1 MVAAH
6 RRFGRHQLKAGRLFV
21 KGLIGK
27 KVGMTQIFD
36 ESGVVTPVTIIQAGP
51 CYVTQ
56 VKRVESDGY
65 SAIQLGFGTVS
76 EKRLTRGQRGHLGI
90 YADQNK
96 RRGKDGPVPAVQHL
110 REFRT
115 GSSGDYSVGQE
126 LTVAQFEAGEKVDV
140 IGKTKGKGFTGVVKR
155 HGYAGGVK
163 THGQSDRWRAPGSI
177 GAATGMSRIAK
188 GKTMAGRMGNERQT
202 AQNLEVVRVDAERN
216 LIAIKGA
223 VPGAKGG
230 LVIIRDAA
238 KG

>member
-1 MVAAH
+1 M
-6 RRFGRHQLKAGRLFV
+6 

-27 KVGMTQIFD
+27 KVGMTQVFD

-51 CYVTQ
+51 CFVTQ
-56 VKRVESDGY
+56 VKDEANDGY
-65 SAIQLGFGTVS
+65 SAVQLGFGDVS
-76 EKRLTRGQRGHLGI
+76 PKRLTKGQQGHLGI
-90 YADQNK
+90 LKGDK
-96 RRGKDGPVPAVQHL
+96 KGRRKDKGIPAVRHL

-115 GSSGDYSVGQE
+115 SSAGEYKVGQE
-126 LTVAQFEAGEKVDV
+126 LTVMQFVIGEKVDV
-140 IGKTKGKGFTGVVKR
+140 VGKTKGRGFAGNVKR

-177 GAATGMSRIAK
+177 GSATEMSRVPK
-188 GKTMAGRMGNERQT
+188 GKSMAGRMGNERYT
-202 AQNLEVVRVDAERN
+202 AQNLEVVKVDAERN

>member
-1 MVAAH
+1 M
-6 RRFGRHQLKAGRLFV
+6 

-36 ESGVVTPVTIIQAGP
+36 DTGVVTPVTIIQAGP
-51 CYVTQ
+51 CFVTQ
-56 VKRVESDGY
+56 VKDVDNDGY
-65 SAIQLGFGTVS
+65 SAVQLGYGEVS
-76 EKRLTRGQRGHLGI
+76 VKRLTKGQQGHLGVLKS
-90 YADQNK
+90 DK
-96 RRGKDGPVPAVQHL
+96 KGRRGKDKGIPAVRHL

-115 GSSGDYSVGQE
+115 GSVSGYKVGQA
-126 LTVAQFEAGEKVDV
+126 LTVEQFTVGDKVDV
-140 IGKTKGKGFTGVVKR
+140 IGKTKGRGFAGVVKR
-155 HGYAGGVK
+155 HGFAGGVR

-177 GAATGMSRIAK
+177 GSATEMSRVPK
-188 GKTMAGRMGNERQT
+188 GKTTAGRMGNERLT
-202 AQNLEVVRVDAERN
+202 AQNLEVIRIDAERN

>member
-1 MVAAH
+1 M
-6 RRFGRHQLKAGRLFV
+6 

-36 ESGVVTPVTIIQAGP
+36 DTGVVTPVTIIQAGP
-51 CYVTQ
+51 CFVTQ
-56 VKRVESDGY
+56 VKDVDNDGY
-65 SAIQLGFGTVS
+65 SAVQLGYGEVS
-76 EKRLTRGQRGHLGI
+76 VKRLTKGQQGHLGVLKS
-90 YADQNK
+90 DK
-96 RRGKDGPVPAVQHL
+96 KGRRGKDKGIPAVRHL

-115 GSSGDYSVGQE
+115 GSVSGYKVGQA
-126 LTVAQFEAGEKVDV
+126 LTVEQFTVGDKVDV
-140 IGKTKGKGFTGVVKR
+140 IGKTKGRGFAGVVKR
-155 HGYAGGVK
+155 HGFAGGVR

-177 GAATGMSRIAK
+177 GSATEMSRVPK
-188 GKTMAGRMGNERQT
+188 GKTMAGRMGNERLT
-202 AQNLEVVRVDAERN
+202 AQNLEVIRIDAERN

>member
-1 MVAAH
+1 
-6 RRFGRHQLKAGRLFV
+6 V

-51 CYVTQ
+51 CFVTQ
-56 VKRVESDGY
+56 VKDLETDGY
-65 SAIQLGFGTVS
+65 SAIQLGYGDVS
-76 EKRLTRGQRGHLGI
+76 PKRLTKGQQGHLGI
-90 YADQNK
+90 SK
-96 RRGKDGPVPAVQHL
+96 GGKKGRQRKDKGIPAVRHL

-115 GSSGDYSVGQE
+115 GSAGDYQVGQQ
-126 LTVAQFEAGEKVDV
+126 LTVEQFEIGEKVDV
-140 IGKTKGKGFTGVVKR
+140 VGKTKGRGFAGVVKR
-155 HGYAGGVK
+155 HGYAGGIR

-177 GAATGMSRIAK
+177 GSATEMSRVPK
-188 GKTMAGRMGNERQT
+188 GKSMAGRMGNERLT
-202 AQNLEVVRVDAERN
+202 AQNLEVIRVDVERN